1 MISFS
6 QNKTPCNETCSSST
20 TSNPALQV
28 KAPKLPT
35 KTEFTLDQEK
45 SNHSNEKE
53 KT

>member
-1 MISFS
+1 VSTFDQRKS
-6 QNKTPCNETCSSST
+6 PQNKPSLSSA

-45 SNHSNEKE
+45 TNHSNQKV
-53 KT
+53 KP